1 MRDAAAVIT
10 AGRARAGGTP
20 RKGIGGYDRQGR
32 GNFGILAYLASAKGA
47 LPRRTEAII
56 AHVCQISPKEFGQ
69 IIPKVS
75 PVDDNDYQIPF
86 TFTGKINKITYAL
99 DPPKLSPADIKKLE
113 EATNNSEAN
122 K

>member
-1 MRDAAAVIT
+1 MAYA
-10 AGRARAGGTP
+10 TP
-20 RKGIGGYDRQGR
+20 RINPPINIPSKRKLVDSGAARQSIREREDAYRDTQPLDTVFNIG
-32 GNFGILAYLASAKGA
+32 AASG
-47 LPRRTEAII
+47 T
-56 AHVCQISPKEFGQ
+56 
-69 IIPKVS
+69 

>member
-1 MRDAAAVIT
+1 LLIPELLAKAFANERMRI
-10 AGRARAGGTP
+10 
-20 RKGIGGYDRQGR
+20 
-32 GNFGILAYLASAKGA
+32 
-47 LPRRTEAII
+47 E
-56 AHVCQISPKEFGQ
+56 
-69 IIPKVS
+69 IPKPVDTVFNIGAAS
-75 PVDDNDYQIPF
+75 GTPVDDNDYQIPF

>member
-1 MRDAAAVIT
+1 MRIPRLGAAS
-10 AGRARAGGTP
+10 GT
-20 RKGIGGYDRQGR
+20 
-32 GNFGILAYLASAKGA
+32 
-47 LPRRTEAII
+47 
-56 AHVCQISPKEFGQ
+56 
-69 IIPKVS
+69 